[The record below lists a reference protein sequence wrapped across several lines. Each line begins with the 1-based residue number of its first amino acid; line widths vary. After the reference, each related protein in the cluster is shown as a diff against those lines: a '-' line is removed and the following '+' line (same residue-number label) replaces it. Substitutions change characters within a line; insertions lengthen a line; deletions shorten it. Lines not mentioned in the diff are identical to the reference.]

1 MQRRI
6 LASLLLT
13 SPDREVGSRSR
24 TQSNIVVGAPSTTPA
39 AVPPAVPR
47 LPRRATIT
55 HQRA

>member
-24 TQSNIVVGAPSTTPA
+24 TQSNIVVGALSGTPS
-39 AVPPAVPR
+39 AVPR